1 MFAQKFFHTPTS
13 WRSYSLFSVFF
24 LSFLTFLAFGSLAR
38 QDNEGSSF
46 TARLVNLEAETKD
59 PFRFNATLRNG
70 SGETQMYA
78 LKASVPN
85 GWTAL
90 FRVQGSQVAGLRL
103 EPGATQDIS
112 IEIKA
117 APLSEPGKYEIPVT
131 ATANDENLQLDLE
144 AVVKGNYQLE
154 VTTPSGRLNDEIT
167 EGKSK
172 QIILTV
178 RNTGTLPLEELE
190 FSAKTPSQWTATFQ
204 PSDIQRLEAGE
215 SQEVTATL
223 SVPDKTIA
231 GDYLTTFTARND
243 DTNAETTFRMTV
255 KTSLLSGWIGILVIL
270 AALGMVYYLVRKYG
284 RR

>member
-1 MFAQKFFHTPTS
+1 MFAQKFLIVPTY
-13 WRSYSLFSVFF
+13 WRPYALFSVFF
-24 LSFLTFLAFGSLAR
+24 LSFLTLFTFDSLAR
-38 QDNEGSSF
+38 QDDEGSSF

-59 PFRFNATLRNG
+59 PFRFTATLRNG
-70 SGETQMYA
+70 SEAIQMYD
-78 LKASVPN
+78 LKASLPD
-85 GWTAL
+85 GWVAL

-103 EPGATQDIS
+103 EPGASQDIS

-117 APLSEPGKYEIPVT
+117 APLSEPRKYEIAVT
-131 ATANDENLQLDLE
+131 ATSPDETLQLDLE
-144 AVVKGNYQLE
+144 AVVKGNHQLE
-154 VTTPSGRLNDEIT
+154 VTTPSGRLNDDIT

-178 RNTGTLPLEELE
+178 KNTGTLPLEGLE
-190 FSAKTPSQWTATFQ
+190 FSARTPSQWTATFQ
-204 PSDIQRLEAGE
+204 PSEIQRLEPAE

-223 SVPDKTIA
+223 NVPDKTIA

-243 DTNAETTFRMTV
+243 QANADTTFRMTV

>member
-1 MFAQKFFHTPTS
+1 M
-13 WRSYSLFSVFF
+13 FSVFF
-24 LSFLTFLAFGSLAR
+24 LSFLTFLAFASLAR

-178 RNTGTLPLEELE
+178 RNTGALPLEELE

>member
-1 MFAQKFFHTPTS
+1 
-13 WRSYSLFSVFF
+13 
-24 LSFLTFLAFGSLAR
+24 
-38 QDNEGSSF
+38 
-46 TARLVNLEAETKD
+46 
-59 PFRFNATLRNG
+59 
-70 SGETQMYA
+70 MYA